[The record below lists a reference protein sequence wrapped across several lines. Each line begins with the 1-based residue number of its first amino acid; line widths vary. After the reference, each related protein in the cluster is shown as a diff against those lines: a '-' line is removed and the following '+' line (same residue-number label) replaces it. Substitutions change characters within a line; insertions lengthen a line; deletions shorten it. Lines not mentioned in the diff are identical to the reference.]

1 MLTCAASSPFIYNP
15 AGYIITGD
23 LDIIN
28 NTCLRKSVCQRMENH
43 EHNSIYWKQNYYGF
57 RRGYYAKQ
65 WTNREKEDVDAL
77 FKSVKSVS

>member
-1 MLTCAASSPFIYNP
+1 
-15 AGYIITGD
+15 
-23 LDIIN
+23 
-28 NTCLRKSVCQRMENH
+28 MENH